1 MAKAGLFVVYLFR
14 WAGNHLIVEGPFVKT
29 WDNEIVFQCKNL
41 EYDYPGNIPALKGVN
56 FSIRQGEQ
64 VALLGAN
71 GSGKSTLLKL
81 MDGLIFP
88 KSGELAAF
96 GQPLSEKSLKE
107 RNFIAEFRRRV
118 GLVFQDADVQLFSP
132 TVWDEVIFG
141 PLQLGIPADEVVAR
155 GNEALELMGITHL
168 RDRPPYFLSGGEKKR
183 VSLASVLSV
192 HPSVLLLDE
201 PTNGLDPRSQ
211 GNLIDFLLD
220 WAGDGRTLNFS
231 TQDLDIVEEIATRA
245 IIMGSQHE
253 IVADGEPERFLEDA
267 EFLTHTNLIHIH
279 SHRHKVL
286 EHRHPHSHEHEH

>member
-1 MAKAGLFVVYLFR
+1 
-14 WAGNHLIVEGPFVKT
+14 VKT
-29 WDNEIVFQCKNL
+29 WDTETVFQCKNL
-41 EYDYPGNIPALKGVN
+41 EYDYPGKIPALKGIN
-56 FSIRQGEQ
+56 FSVRQGEQ

-88 KSGELAAF
+88 KSGEMIAF
-96 GQPLSEKSLKE
+96 GQPLSEKSFKE
-107 RNFIAEFRRRV
+107 RNFTAEFRRRV

-132 TVWDEVIFG
+132 TVWDEVTFG
-141 PLQLGIPADEVVAR
+141 PLQLGIPAEEVVAR
-155 GNEALELMGITHL
+155 GNEALELMGVSHL

-192 HPSVLLLDE
+192 HPTVLLLDE

-220 WAGDGRTLNFS
+220 WAGDGRTLVFS

-245 IIMGSQHE
+245 IIMGSEHG
-253 IVADGEPERFLEDA
+253 IVADGEPQRFLEDA

-279 SHRHKVL
+279 SHRHKEL
-286 EHRHPHSHEHEH
+286 EHRHPHSHEHNH